1 MRLKSYFAAS
11 VEAAMQMAAREL
23 GDEAM
28 LVYSRESTP
37 EARYLGRYEVVFA
50 LPGETAS
57 SGKPSPARPPH
68 PPLPAPPRD
77 QDAAVRVDAGFFEQI
92 SREMRE
98 LRRALEELRS
108 RSADPAVAR
117 LLLDVRP
124 EHAEKQEALR
134 TAARRLSGCGLSP
147 DQIEQLLPRLEQ
159 ELSLSSRPEGGDR
172 TLLVHL
178 RRILASE
185 IRVDS
190 RLGVQ
195 EGGRRVAVLAGP
207 PGSGKTTTLA
217 KLAARHAVLKKRPVH
232 IVSLDHF
239 RIGASESLRTI
250 ATILGV
256 SFETLECAGQLE
268 AALREHSGEDL
279 ILVDTPGVSPKEW
292 AAVEELAAFLRNNP
306 HVETHLT
313 LSATTKSADLIS
325 AVERFKPFGPARLL
339 FTRLDET
346 SDLSSLW
353 QEAQRSA
360 LPLSFLADGQQIP
373 EDIHP
378 ASIDRILDGLFGETA
393 PQERREITPETELAG
408 V

>member
-1 MRLKSYFAAS
+1 
-11 VEAAMQMAAREL
+11 
-23 GDEAM
+23 
-28 LVYSRESTP
+28 
-37 EARYLGRYEVVFA
+37 
-50 LPGETAS
+50 
-57 SGKPSPARPPH
+57 
-68 PPLPAPPRD
+68 
-77 QDAAVRVDAGFFEQI
+77 
-92 SREMRE
+92 
-98 LRRALEELRS
+98 
-108 RSADPAVAR
+108 
-117 LLLDVRP
+117 
-124 EHAEKQEALR
+124 
-134 TAARRLSGCGLSP
+134 
-147 DQIEQLLPRLEQ
+147 
-159 ELSLSSRPEGGDR
+159 
-172 TLLVHL
+172 
-178 RRILASE
+178 
-185 IRVDS
+185 
-190 RLGVQ
+190 
-195 EGGRRVAVLAGP
+195 
-207 PGSGKTTTLA
+207 
-217 KLAARHAVLKKRPVH
+217 VH

>member
-1 MRLKSYFAAS
+1 
-11 VEAAMQMAAREL
+11 MQMAAREL

-28 LVYSRESTP
+28 LVYSRESSP

-50 LPGETAS
+50 LPGETAR
-57 SGKPSPARPPH
+57 SGKPSPPLPPP
-68 PPLPAPPRD
+68 PPLPAPPCD

-92 SREMRE
+92 SREMRQ
-98 LRRALEELRS
+98 LRRALEALRS

-117 LLLDVRP
+117 LLLDLRP
-124 EHAEKQEALR
+124 EHAEKDEALR
-134 TAARRLSGCGLSP
+134 AAARRLSDCGLSP
-147 DQIEQLLPRLEQ
+147 DQIERLLPRLEQ
-159 ELSLSSRPEGGDR
+159 ELSLSSRPDGGER

-232 IVSLDHF
+232 IVSVDHF
-239 RIGASESLRTI
+239 RIGASEPLRTI
-250 ATILGV
+250 AAILDV
-256 SFETLECAGQLE
+256 SFETLESAGQLE

-292 AAVEELAAFLRNNP
+292 VAVEELAAFLRNNP

-325 AVERFKPFGPARLL
+325 AVERFKPFGPGRLL

-346 SDLSSLW
+346 SNLSSLW